1 VVDWIDVSVTVRHGM
16 SRWLGNPMV
25 CLPVKLH
32 GSDGPPARAML
43 RPIAPHQ
50 ASSAEVAP

>member
-1 VVDWIDVSVTVRHGM
+1 MGWIDVSGTVPHGM
-16 SRWLGNPMV
+16 PHWPGNPMV

-32 GSDGPPARAML
+32 GSDGPPARVML
-43 RPIAPHQ
+43 RPIGPHQ